1 MADKTMTM
9 AATTRGGNI
18 GSVLV
23 NAALL
28 WGINNWPGWQAVPFL
43 TDDMTRVLGLINA
56 SLTAGIIANLVFV
69 VIRNRGVM
77 ALGNL
82 VVLGIGL
89 AATFRVWEVFPFD
102 FGDSW
107 SDWPVVVR
115 VLLVLGIVGSII
127 GMVVEIIAL
136 FRSLAGG
143 GERARQ

>member
-1 MADKTMTM
+1 MADKTVTS
-9 AATTRGGNI
+9 RGGNV

-23 NAALL
+23 NAAMM
-28 WGINNWPGWQAVPFL
+28 WGINVWPGWQVVPFL
-43 TDDMTRVLGLINA
+43 TSDMTRVLGIVNA
-56 SLTAGIIANLVFV
+56 SLTAGIVANLVFV

-89 AATFRVWEVFPFD
+89 AATLRLWEVFPFD

-107 SDWPVVVR
+107 SGWPVVVR

-127 GMVVEIIAL
+127 GAVVEIVAL
-136 FRSLAGG
+136 FRSLAGL
-143 GERARQ
+143 ERRTLQ

>member
-1 MADKTMTM
+1 M

-107 SDWPVVVR
+107 SGWPVVVR

-136 FRSLAGG
+136 FRSLAGV

>member
-1 MADKTMTM
+1 MADKTV
-9 AATTRGGNI
+9 TTRGGNI

-23 NAALL
+23 NAVLL
-28 WGINNWPGWQAVPFL
+28 WGINIWPGWKAVPFL
-43 TDDMTRVLGLINA
+43 TADMERVLGMINA
-56 SLTAGIIANLVFV
+56 SLTAGIIANLIFV

-89 AATFRVWEVFPFD
+89 AATLRMLEVFPFD

-107 SDWPVVVR
+107 SGWPVVVR

-127 GMVVEIIAL
+127 GMVVEIVAM
-136 FRSLAGG
+136 FRSLAGF

>member
-1 MADKTMTM
+1 MADKTV
-9 AATTRGGNI
+9 TTRGGNI

-23 NAALL
+23 NAVLL
-28 WGINNWPGWQAVPFL
+28 WGINIWPGWKAVPFL
-43 TDDMTRVLGLINA
+43 TADMERVLGIINA
-56 SLTAGIIANLVFV
+56 SLTAGIIANLIFV

-89 AATFRVWEVFPFD
+89 AATLRMLEVFPFD

-107 SDWPVVVR
+107 SGWPVVVR

-127 GMVVEIIAL
+127 GMVVEIVAM
-136 FRSLAGG
+136 FRALAGF

>member
-1 MADKTMTM
+1 MADKTV
-9 AATTRGGNI
+9 TTRGGTI

-23 NAALL
+23 NAVLL
-28 WGINNWPGWQAVPFL
+28 WGINIWPGWKAVPFL
-43 TDDMTRVLGLINA
+43 TADMERVLGMINA
-56 SLTAGIIANLVFV
+56 SLTAGIIANLIFV

-89 AATFRVWEVFPFD
+89 AATLRMLEVFPFD

-107 SDWPVVVR
+107 SGWPVVVR
-115 VLLVLGIVGSII
+115 ALLVLGIVGSII
-127 GMVVEIIAL
+127 GMVVEIVAM
-136 FRSLAGG
+136 FRSLAGF

>member
-1 MADKTMTM
+1 MADKTVP
-9 AATTRGGNI
+9 TRGSNL

-23 NAALL
+23 NAVML
-28 WGINNWPGWQAVPFL
+28 WGINIWPGWKVVPFL
-43 TDDMTRVLGLINA
+43 TADMDRVLGLVNA

-77 ALGNL
+77 ALGTL

-89 AATFRVWEVFPFD
+89 AAVLRLLEVFPFD

-107 SDWPVVVR
+107 SGWPVVVR

-127 GMVVEIIAL
+127 GAVVEIVAL
-136 FRSLAGG
+136 FRSLAGVG
-143 GERARQ
+143 QRARQ

>member
-1 MADKTMTM
+1 MADKTVP
-9 AATTRGGNI
+9 TRGGNL

-23 NAALL
+23 NAVML
-28 WGINNWPGWQAVPFL
+28 WGINIWPGWNVVPFL
-43 TDDMTRVLGLINA
+43 TADMDRVLGLVNA

-89 AATFRVWEVFPFD
+89 AAVLRLLEVFPFD

-107 SDWPVVVR
+107 SGWPVVVR

-127 GMVVEIIAL
+127 GAVVEIVAL
-136 FRSLAGG
+136 FRSLAGVG
-143 GERARQ
+143 QRARQ

>member
-1 MADKTMTM
+1 MADKTV
-9 AATTRGGNI
+9 TTRGGNI

-23 NAALL
+23 NAVLL
-28 WGINNWPGWQAVPFL
+28 WGINIWPGWKVVPFL
-43 TDDMTRVLGLINA
+43 TADMERVLGMINA
-56 SLTAGIIANLVFV
+56 SLTAGIIANLIFV

-82 VVLGIGL
+82 AVLGIGL
-89 AATFRVWEVFPFD
+89 AATLRMLEVFPFD

-107 SDWPVVVR
+107 SGWPVAVR

-127 GMVVEIIAL
+127 GMVVEIVAM
-136 FRSLAGG
+136 FRSLAGF

>member
-1 MADKTMTM
+1 MADKTV
-9 AATTRGGNI
+9 TTRGGNI

-23 NAALL
+23 NAVLL
-28 WGINNWPGWQAVPFL
+28 WGINIWPGWKAVPFL
-43 TDDMTRVLGLINA
+43 TADMERVLGIINA
-56 SLTAGIIANLVFV
+56 SLTAGIIANLIFV

-89 AATFRVWEVFPFD
+89 AATLRMLEVFPFD

-107 SDWPVVVR
+107 SGWPVVVR

-127 GMVVEIIAL
+127 GMVVEIVAM
-136 FRSLAGG
+136 FRSLAGF

>member
-1 MADKTMTM
+1 MADTTV
-9 AATTRGGNI
+9 TTRGGNI

-23 NAALL
+23 NAVLL
-28 WGINNWPGWQAVPFL
+28 WGINVWPGWKAVPFL
-43 TDDMTRVLGLINA
+43 TADMERVLGMINA
-56 SLTAGIIANLVFV
+56 SLTAGIIANLIFV

-82 VVLGIGL
+82 AVLGIGL
-89 AATFRVWEVFPFD
+89 AATLRMLEVFPFD

-107 SDWPVVVR
+107 SGWPVVVR

-127 GMVVEIIAL
+127 GMVVEIVAM
-136 FRSLAGG
+136 FRSLAGF

>member
-1 MADKTMTM
+1 MADKTV
-9 AATTRGGNI
+9 TTRGGNI

-23 NAALL
+23 NAVLL
-28 WGINNWPGWQAVPFL
+28 WGINIWPGWKAVPFL
-43 TDDMTRVLGLINA
+43 TADMERVLGMINA
-56 SLTAGIIANLVFV
+56 SLTAGIIANLIFV

-82 VVLGIGL
+82 AVLGIGL
-89 AATFRVWEVFPFD
+89 AATLRMLEVFPFD

-107 SDWPVVVR
+107 SGWPVVVR

-127 GMVVEIIAL
+127 GMVVEIVAM
-136 FRSLAGG
+136 FRALAGF